1 MRRFGLLQYPEKES
15 LSKKIFN
22 QYFKLSSI
30 NAKYDDI
37 VIEPRKFD
45 TKATEHLESYDG
57 LNVTVP
63 FKEDIIKFISPV
75 EDAREINAVNCI
87 YQNKGYN
94 TDWKGFYNSLLDTD
108 LKLPILLVG
117 AGGASKAIIYG
128 LYKLG
133 IKHLILVN
141 RTIEKAFKLK
151 DFFTTKIDITVESFE
166 NLKEVMKSSKT
177 FINATSI
184 GMFGESFN
192 FSSEEL
198 SNLSLIYDIVYNS
211 TALQKQALKN
221 GIKLIDGK
229 TFWYYQAVE
238 NLKIWG
244 VYDEVKFYET
254 FVNSKFN

>member
-45 TKATEHLESYDG
+45 TKVTEYLESYDG

-94 TDWKGFYNSLLDTD
+94 TDWKGFYNSLLDTN

-133 IKHLILVN
+133 IKELILIN
-141 RTIEKAFKLK
+141 RTIEKANKLK
-151 DFFTTKIDITVESFE
+151 DFFKTKMEIIVEPFE
-166 NLKEVMKSSKT
+166 NLKDALKRSKT

-192 FSSEEL
+192 FSNEDL
-198 SNLSLIYDIVYNS
+198 SNLHLIYDIVYNFTS
-211 TALQKQALKN
+211 LQEQALEN
-221 GIKLIDGK
+221 NIKLIDGK

-244 VYDEVKFYET
+244 IYDEVRFYDT
-254 FVNSKFN
+254 FVNGNFS

>member
-15 LSKKIFN
+15 LSKKVFN

-30 NAKYDDI
+30 DAIYDDI
-37 VIEPRKFD
+37 VIEPTKFD
-45 TKATEHLESYDG
+45 IKVTKCLDSYDG

-75 EDAREINAVNCI
+75 EDVREINAVNCI

-94 TDWKGFYNSLLDTD
+94 TDWKGFYNSLLDTN
-108 LKLPILLVG
+108 LKLPVLLVG

-133 IKHLILVN
+133 IKELILIN
-141 RTIEKAFKLK
+141 RTVEKANKLK
-151 DFFTTKIDITVESFE
+151 DFFKAKMEIIVEPFE
-166 NLKEVMKSSKT
+166 NLKDTLKRSKT

-192 FSSEEL
+192 FSNEDL
-198 SNLSLIYDIVYNS
+198 SNLHLIYDIVYNFTS
-211 TALQKQALKN
+211 LQEQALEN
-221 GIKLIDGK
+221 NIKLIDGK

-244 VYDEVKFYET
+244 IYDEVRFYDT
-254 FVNSKFN
+254 FVNGNFS